1 MTTWKKRLTPFGAS
15 AMSTRSQIST
25 WSDEMPL
32 RRPNIHGRSAA
43 SKGLLFKT
51 PLGAVR
57 NAQVVM
63 TYGVGSM
70 VAVDDN
76 SFIVSGLDTWSIDSA
91 HPLYEPRLQRRLGVR
106 VFRSPPPADTPPAG
120 DGVRIRRFPEI
131 YSCPGCSELKKFKY
145 FGTTTKSGRCADC
158 DRRLVPS
165 RFVVAC
171 EKGHLDDFPYWQ
183 WVHKRNAPAGEVGDR
198 HDLTLSTDGRT
209 ASLRSVV
216 INCSCGLASSMEG
229 AFGSKALHSL
239 GVACS
244 GRRPW
249 LGEGAGESGC
259 DAVPRTLQRG
269 ASAAWFS
276 VTRSSLSIP
285 PWSDTLQKLV
295 DKEFSALDVIVAQ
308 AGHADV
314 IRHLS
319 WVKEKGFTVGEVV
332 EAVERRRQFSGA
344 NADDAQPESILEA
357 AESFRIEEYPPLYH
371 GHHQARQ
378 GDDFECVRP
387 EDVDDVELPG
397 GIDRV
402 MLVKRLREV
411 RALEAFTRVEA
422 PEGTSDRQ
430 RFAHLSRS
438 PVDWLPAV
446 EVSGEGVFV
455 ALDPMALARW
465 ETSDVPVRRGA
476 QIRKA
481 HTDLLRRRAVRR
493 GDPTESAKIESPI
506 STRYIL
512 LHTLAHALINEW
524 SLDAGYPAA
533 ALRERL
539 YVSDQWAGLLIYT
552 ATSDSAGSLGG
563 VVAQGSHARLG
574 ETLRSA
580 LDRISW
586 CSQDPPCMESEASGT
601 DSLNLAACY
610 ACVMLPESSCET
622 NNSFLDRA
630 LLVGQPGEP
639 RTGYFEH
646 LLGEGR

>member
-1 MTTWKKRLTPFGAS
+1 
-15 AMSTRSQIST
+15 
-25 WSDEMPL
+25 MPL
-32 RRPNIHGRSAA
+32 RRPSSNGRTSAVNG
-43 SKGLLFKT
+43 GLLFKT

-76 SFIVSGLDTWSIDSA
+76 SFIVSGLDTWSVDSA
-91 HPLYEPRLQRRLGVR
+91 PALYEPRLQKRLGVR
-106 VFRSPPPADTPPAG
+106 LFRSPPPADSPPAG
-120 DGVRIRRFPEI
+120 DGVRIRRFPEV
-131 YSCPGCSELKKFKY
+131 YSCPGCSELKKFKF
-145 FGTTTKSGRCADC
+145 FGSNTKSGRCADC
-158 DRRLVPS
+158 DRSLVPS

-171 EKGHLDDFPYWQ
+171 ENGHLDDFPYWS
-183 WVHKRNAPAGEVGDR
+183 WVHKRNAPTGDLGDR
-198 HDLTLSTDGRT
+198 HDLTLSTEGRT

-216 INCSCGLASSMEG
+216 IRCSCGLASSMEG
-229 AFGSKALHSL
+229 AFGGKALHSL

-249 LGEGAGESGC
+249 LGAGAEEPGC

-295 DKEFSALDVIVAQ
+295 DKEFGALDVIVAQ
-308 AGHADV
+308 AGHAA
-314 IRHLS
+314 IIQNLS

-332 EAVERRRQFSGA
+332 EAVERRRKFSGA
-344 NADDAQPESILEA
+344 DTGDEQPESILEA
-357 AESFRIEEYPPLYH
+357 AESFRIEEYHPLYH

-387 EDVDDVELPG
+387 DDVDHVELPG
-397 GIDRV
+397 GIGRV
-402 MLVKRLREV
+402 MLVKRLREI
-411 RALEAFTRVEA
+411 RALQAFTRVEA
-422 PEGTSDRQ
+422 PEGASGRN
-430 RFAHLSRS
+430 RFARLSRNQ
-438 PVDWLPAV
+438 VDWLPAV
-446 EVSGEGVFV
+446 DVSGEGVFV
-455 ALDPMALARW
+455 ALDPKALAEW
-465 ETSDVPVRRGA
+465 ENSNGPAERGA
-476 QIRKA
+476 KIRKA
-481 HTDLLRRRAVRR
+481 HGALLRKRAIRR
-493 GDPTESAKIESPI
+493 GDLPQTVGAESPI
-506 STRYIL
+506 STRYVL

-539 YVSDQWAGLLIYT
+539 YVSDQCAGLLIYT

-630 LLVGQPGEP
+630 LLVGEP
-639 RTGYFEH
+639 DNPKTGYFEQ
-646 LLGEGR
+646 LLAER